1 MVTVLFGFQNTTSVS
16 LRPIF
21 FLLAKSIFQGPTLPL
36 STHISQSFW
45 CPISR
50 SRHNEQ
56 CLLHPNLKVFCVQ
69 HPAWIP
75 SNLRWILFFAQDTGV
90 GGFFFF
96 YYRSFPVLFPS
107 IINDLVNGGFSC
119 LWYPSK
125 KKLGI
130 LSNYICSGQRGFTK
144 IKREL
149 AVDLLHTCLNYR
161 VTDQECCK
169 QKLIVFLENNVAKK
183 WKVVKTDTWLVE
195 SSCRSSRL

>member
-1 MVTVLFGFQNTTSVS
+1 MVSFLLPCWLSLHLFAFSFWRRRASMVTVLFVFQNTTSVS

-96 YYRSFPVLFPS
+96 ITDHFLSSFLQLSMIWWMVGF
-107 IINDLVNGGFSC
+107 LVFDTLVRKS
-119 LWYPSK
+119 
-125 KKLGI
+125 
-130 LSNYICSGQRGFTK
+130 SGYWAITFVQ
-144 IKREL
+144 
-149 AVDLLHTCLNYR
+149 ANVDL
-161 VTDQECCK
+161 
-169 QKLIVFLENNVAKK
+169 QKSNANLQ
-183 WKVVKTDTWLVE
+183 
-195 SSCRSSRL
+195 